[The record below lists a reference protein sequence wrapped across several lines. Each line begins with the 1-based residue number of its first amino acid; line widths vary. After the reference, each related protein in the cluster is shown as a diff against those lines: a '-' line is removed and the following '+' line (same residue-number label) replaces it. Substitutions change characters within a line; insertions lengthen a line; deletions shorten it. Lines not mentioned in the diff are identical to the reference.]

1 MSRSMAPLQGSRLQ
15 PQLSRFVVPASMLG
29 RLLHVM
35 ILGKICSES
44 VSASV
49 VGCLKCVCVCFL
61 LLIVTLIT
69 RVPAVCAHQSH
80 TGGGLRGGTQNI
92 LKTTRASGPIGGAS
106 FCG

>member
-49 VGCLKCVCVCFL
+49 VGCIKCVSSPPEHPQRLSQTGTVD
-61 LLIVTLIT
+61 
-69 RVPAVCAHQSH
+69 RVCARHQSHFAH
-80 TGGGLRGGTQNI
+80 TGGGLRGGTY
-92 LKTTRASGPIGGAS
+92 KTS
-106 FCG
+106 